1 MKSVLV
7 RSRTILTGR
16 KKTAVLLFTLLLS
29 AAILAFVLST
39 LMTGETPGREKHEEN
54 RQTSE
59 STEPA
64 IEEVKGKYLFSG
76 TIVLGRAVE
85 RAAQKPG
92 GGYDYNQPFSRLH
105 TLDIDQYDAGVID
118 LECPSTG
125 RRVSYEE
132 SVNSLIFDCHPD
144 WFPDLSKYF
153 QIMNL
158 AGNHTYD
165 AGADGF
171 MKTVENI
178 QNAGLQAVG
187 HYSPRVIEDLCEI
200 VAMPVRLQTS
210 AGGEERGALPLAICS
225 FHYQFGFLPEPGE
238 LETIKQYSEVMPVI
252 GMMHAGHEYT
262 SKANEHQ
269 RSFAHQMIDYG
280 AEFVVSNG
288 AHWVQDTEVYK
299 GKLIVYS
306 TGNFIFDQLGYE
318 ERLGLSL
325 AVDMS
330 VPYDENLVGWLE
342 LGEDCK
348 PRNDACLSVVREQS
362 LRKFIPSFTFE
373 AIGSFGGARRVT
385 ERASEVQQQ
394 DIERRANWA
403 QTKRMLEAAVR

>member
-1 MKSVLV
+1 
-7 RSRTILTGR
+7 
-16 KKTAVLLFTLLLS
+16 
-29 AAILAFVLST
+29 
-39 LMTGETPGREKHEEN
+39 
-54 RQTSE
+54 
-59 STEPA
+59 
-64 IEEVKGKYLFSG
+64 
-76 TIVLGRAVE
+76 
-85 RAAQKPG
+85 
-92 GGYDYNQPFSRLH
+92 
-105 TLDIDQYDAGVID
+105 
-118 LECPSTG
+118 
-125 RRVSYEE
+125 
-132 SVNSLIFDCHPD
+132 
-144 WFPDLSKYF
+144 
-153 QIMNL
+153 
-158 AGNHTYD
+158 
-165 AGADGF
+165 

-348 PRNDACLSVVREQS
+348 PRND
-362 LRKFIPSFTFE
+362 
-373 AIGSFGGARRVT
+373 SFGGARRVT